1 MKQQR
6 KTGVM
11 RVIILILYG
20 ITCLIWAAL
29 CFRDG
34 IGGADGFLRFACA
47 AAWCFGFF
55 VQLHRFRKE
64 KKDSLNRR
72 T

>member
-11 RVIILILYG
+11 RVITLILYG
-20 ITCLIWAAL
+20 IACLIWAAL

-34 IGGADGFLRFACA
+34 IGGTEGFLRSACA
-47 AAWCFGFF
+47 AVWCFGFF
-55 VQLHRFRKE
+55 VQLRRVRKMSD
-64 KKDSLNRR
+64 KDEF
-72 T
+72 